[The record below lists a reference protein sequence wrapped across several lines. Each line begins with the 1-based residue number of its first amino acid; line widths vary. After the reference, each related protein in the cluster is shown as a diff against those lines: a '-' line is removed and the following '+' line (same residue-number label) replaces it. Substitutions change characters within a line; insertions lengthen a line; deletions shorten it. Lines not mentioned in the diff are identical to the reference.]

1 MEVVKGFPPNII
13 EIRKHLKPPK
23 GAIFCYGSKVYN
35 PSGGEIPPDIELHEH
50 VHIKQQSAY
59 TSPEVWWAK
68 YLLDVRFRRLQ
79 ELEAY
84 SKQYRFVKDALG
96 AKAAKECL
104 DELSDN
110 MSSPQYK
117 LEITK
122 HQAETMIRKS
132 I

>member
-1 MEVVKGFPPNII
+1 M
-13 EIRKHLKPPK
+13 
-23 GAIFCYGSKVYN
+23 
-35 PSGGEIPPDIELHEH
+35 
-50 VHIKQQSAY
+50 
-59 TSPEVWWAK
+59 
-68 YLLDVRFRRLQ
+68 
-79 ELEAY
+79 
-84 SKQYRFVKDALG
+84 KDALG